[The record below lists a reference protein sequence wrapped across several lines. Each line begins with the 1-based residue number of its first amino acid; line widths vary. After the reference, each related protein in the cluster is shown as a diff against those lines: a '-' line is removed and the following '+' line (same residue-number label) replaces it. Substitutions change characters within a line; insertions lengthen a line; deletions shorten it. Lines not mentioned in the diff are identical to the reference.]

1 MLESAPRYD
10 DRIHTAIRT
19 LDDRTQPMAEIARRV
34 GWVAA
39 ELGLPKPSYV
49 HVRRY
54 IHFYRA
60 EQDAEAE
67 RAREIRKVVHEIY
80 LDALRGRVINAYEVA
95 EQIRNAS
102 S

>member
-1 MLESAPRYD
+1 
-10 DRIHTAIRT
+10 
-19 LDDRTQPMAEIARRV
+19 V

-54 IHFYRA
+54 IQAYRA
-60 EQDAEAE
+60 EQDAETE
-67 RAREIRKVVHEIY
+67 SAREIRKIVYELY
-80 LDALRGRVINAYEVA
+80 LDALLGRVINAYQVA

-102 S
+102 A